1 MKDEQ
6 SQRRKIEDLETPEL
20 SDASDEDEDTN
31 RLLVKRGK
39 KSKISEDSDEDQDD
53 AEEDYLAGV

>member
-1 MKDEQ
+1 
-6 SQRRKIEDLETPEL
+6 L
-20 SDASDEDEDTN
+20 SDASDDDEDTN